1 MDKEFE
7 ESCMKRKT
15 KEIEPSVFEITNP
28 LQITNLAKS
37 CSKLSNYFLGG
48 AEHMLNSNSPLLSI
62 LLAYF
67 AMEHKTYEILA
78 LNGLKVSSHVCA
90 IKGLSRVIKRKDLA
104 AILSKAYENRLEV
117 NYLGNIKTLDLDRNR
132 ANNFIETTVMPFIRE
147 IDKIIA
153 KLNNS
158 NNSD

>member
-15 KEIEPSVFEITNP
+15 KEIEPSVFEVTNP
-28 LQITNLAKS
+28 LQITSLAKS

-78 LNGLKVSSHVCA
+78 LNGLKVSSHICA
-90 IKGLSRVIKRKDLA
+90 IKGLSRVVKRKDLA
-104 AILSKAYENRLEV
+104 ETLSRAYENRLEV
-117 NYLGNIKTLDLDRNR
+117 NYLGNIKTVDLDRTR
-132 ANNFIETTVMPFIRE
+132 AKNFIENIAIPFIRE
-147 IDKIIA
+147 IDKIES
-153 KLNNS
+153 K
-158 NNSD
+158 

>member
-7 ESCMKRKT
+7 ETCMKKRT
-15 KEIEPSVFEITNP
+15 KEIVPSVFEISNP
-28 LQITNLAKS
+28 VQISNLAKS
-37 CSKLSNYFLGG
+37 CSKLSAYFLSG
-48 AEHMLNSNSPLLSI
+48 AEHMLESNSPLLSI

-78 LNGLKVSSHVCA
+78 LNGLKVTSHVCA

-104 AILSKAYENRLEV
+104 EILSKAYENRLEV
-117 NYLGNIKTLDLDRNR
+117 NYLGNIKTIDLDRNR
-132 ANNFIETTVMPFIRE
+132 ARNFIEKTATPFIRE

-153 KLNNS
+153 KLG
-158 NNSD
+158 

>member
-7 ESCMKRKT
+7 ETCMKRRT

-37 CSKLSNYFLGG
+37 CSKLSTYFLSG
-48 AEHMLNSNSPLLSI
+48 AKYMLKSDSPLLSI

-67 AMEHKTYEILA
+67 AMEQKTYEILA
-78 LNGLKVSSHVCA
+78 LNGLKVTSHVCA
-90 IKGLSRVIKRKDLA
+90 IKGLSRIIKRKDLA
-104 AILSKAYENRLEV
+104 EILSRAYENRLEV

-132 ANNFIETTVMPFIRE
+132 ANNFVETTVIPFIME
-147 IDKIIA
+147 IDKTIT
-153 KLNNS
+153 KLNNQ
-158 NNSD
+158 NNPN